1 MPHPAASHAV
11 VAPLNPADSPSA
23 SQTPDAAYASDSPS
37 KSHIGTR
44 PFACWPC
51 AGQST
56 QLARQKLHPLPKR
69 NSQTYH
75 AMLAPLPNSTVHLH
89 PPRLLLLHRG
99 HLHRDRHPRPA
110 APAVQTCVVSWRE
123 GALGEGSDLGRGE
136 SWGGGGGERQGA
148 HRGEEGSRPEGLG
161 EEREEGHGCGGG
173 GGVHGVGWAGLVV
186 D

>member
-1 MPHPAASHAV
+1 MPRIRRANHISVPDLSLVGLAPDNLPSSHV
-11 VAPLNPADSPSA
+11 RN
-23 SQTPDAAYASDSPS
+23 
-37 KSHIGTR
+37 HI
-44 PFACWPC
+44 
-51 AGQST
+51 
-56 QLARQKLHPLPKR
+56 PLPKR